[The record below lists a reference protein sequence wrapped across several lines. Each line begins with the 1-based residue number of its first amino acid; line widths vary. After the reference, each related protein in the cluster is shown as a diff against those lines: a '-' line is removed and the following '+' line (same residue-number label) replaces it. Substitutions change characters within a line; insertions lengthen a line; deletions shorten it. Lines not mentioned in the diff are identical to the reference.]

1 MDPTKRRIRKIDRD
15 VQRFVAHALHNPSLS
30 LSDYEMVQTV
40 HHRPGITQGELCR
53 RYSQDKSTVARRAAK
68 LEKEGYIQRL
78 PSDEDRR
85 SKHLYVTDKGLALR
99 NQKIDAEVFYFSWLT
114 AELTE
119 EEISVLVPLLDKLHA
134 RSRGERLEDFV
145 HILSEYRETH
155 SKQAE

>member
-1 MDPTKRRIRKIDRD
+1 M
-15 VQRFVAHALHNPSLS
+15 AHALHNTSLS